1 MLSVAASA
9 GLRANQQPDYDRQ
22 LSNVEGELERLE
34 RDYQARQAALM
45 EERATI
51 SWNHDRYESL
61 QHLVAGLS
69 DWYGSYTTSVATSGT
84 PSVSTAQS
92 NQTDPAVTVS
102 LESTVSSAASVSQSA
117 EGSAATP
124 AAVTHTVSSSTP
136 RVSASDVPP
145 ANGAN
150 STSVSAPPR
159 VRTSQKTVVYLFL
172 R

>member
-1 MLSVAASA
+1 MPQFLGIVTWVPATLSC
-9 GLRANQQPDYDRQ
+9 D
-22 LSNVEGELERLE
+22 
-34 RDYQARQAALM
+34 
-45 EERATI
+45 
-51 SWNHDRYESL
+51 
-61 QHLVAGLS
+61 LS

-84 PSVSTAQS
+84 SSVITAQS
-92 NQTDPAVTVS
+92 NQTAPAVTVS
-102 LESTVSSAASVSQSA
+102 LELAVSSAANVSQSA
-117 EGSAATP
+117 EGSTATP